1 MPNWCTNYLYLKSDR
16 EQSVDEFLT
25 DFKSSGEF
33 EMKNILPVPEE
44 LLNPDTTCYG
54 GPLEEQEQREQLKR
68 DLKAK
73 YGYASWYDFCVDVWG
88 TKWDISN
95 PDDDFYLDSN
105 FCYSTAW
112 GPNATFFY
120 NISER
125 YPDVEFSLYY
135 IEPGM
140 AFAGVYSVKNGNVLQ
155 DDVYQAAD
163 ELDTK
168 NLLDF
173 INNNEHAFGD
183 ADSWFSFFSNDEMEE
198 EAAPIV
204 EQNTGDN
211 YEMEL

>member
-16 EQSVDEFLT
+16 EQSVNEFLT

-112 GPNATFFY
+112 GPNATFFTTFLNDTLMLNFLSITSSRGWLLLGFIPSKTEMFCKMMFTRLRMSLTPKIY
-120 NISER
+120 WIS
-125 YPDVEFSLYY
+125 
-135 IEPGM
+135 
-140 AFAGVYSVKNGNVLQ
+140 
-155 DDVYQAAD
+155 
-163 ELDTK
+163 
-168 NLLDF
+168 
-173 INNNEHAFGD
+173 
-183 ADSWFSFFSNDEMEE
+183 
-198 EAAPIV
+198 
-204 EQNTGDN
+204 
-211 YEMEL
+211 